1 MHNMKFTILAI
12 FKYTVKY
19 IHIVVQPLLPSI
31 SRTLNFF
38 ILAKLK
44 FYTHWTVSPYFP
56 FLQLLETTILLCL
69 YNFDYFRYLM

>member
-44 FYTHWTVSPYFP
+44 FYTH
-56 FLQLLETTILLCL
+56 
-69 YNFDYFRYLM
+69 